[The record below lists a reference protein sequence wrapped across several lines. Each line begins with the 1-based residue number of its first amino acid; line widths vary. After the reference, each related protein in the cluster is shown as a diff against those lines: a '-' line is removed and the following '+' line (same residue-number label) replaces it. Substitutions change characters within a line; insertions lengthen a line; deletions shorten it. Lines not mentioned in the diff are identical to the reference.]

1 MRVMLALLIVL
12 IRPIIGIVK
21 MIVSHVLACKKFTT
35 IQKAFPNASL
45 EEISKA
51 SKILSSIDKNGK

>member
-1 MRVMLALLIVL
+1 MQDLLALLAIAIIHLTPIVE
-12 IRPIIGIVK
+12 
-21 MIVSHVLACKKFTT
+21 MIVSHILACKKFTT

-45 EEISKA
+45 EEICEA